1 MVQNLLRTLRI
12 SYIYQPEG
20 YLQEFTTVFSAEV
33 HAIEKVLEHI
43 KAKKIDRATIC
54 TDSKSALQAL
64 ERTDNVTH
72 HGIYNILRI
81 TSDLNEGQHVT
92 LLWVPGHYG
101 IAGNERAD
109 VLAKEAAMRPDP
121 VVEPMAQ
128 GDAIHMIKIKFA
140 EYLQRKWD
148 QHHAA
153 HMYAIKR
160 ELRTWVT
167 CNQPDRIREVTLAR
181 LRCGHTRLTHGHLF
195 DRTDPPICH
204 TCDTRISVEHI
215 LIACTAL
222 HHERRHIT
230 NYLALQHL
238 KNDLPTLLGDDTTLT
253 NLVLDFV
260 LTSPYSE
267 LL

>member
-1 MVQNLLRTLRI
+1 MQ
-12 SYIYQPEG
+12 
-20 YLQEFTTVFSAEV
+20 TVFSAEV
-33 HAIEKVLEHI
+33 HAIEKVMEHI

-195 DRTDPPICH
+195 DRTGPPICH

-230 NYLALQHL
+230 NYLAVQHL